1 MSAAIAVGA
10 AAAAATANSGNNI
23 EKRAETAYFTFG
35 RFQPPTLGHGVLLS
49 KIANDAASEG
59 ADAYAFVSSTKDNKT
74 NPLPVGTKVRLMKSM
89 FSALPIRII
98 NTTECGCT
106 NVNAV
111 IYMLREAG
119 YSKITMYVGEDR
131 VESFR
136 RFISADVE
144 IREAAKRNARIST
157 NLRGMSGTKMRNA
170 AMANNLNTFK
180 AGTGLDESTALAV
193 MENIKAG
200 LTAKASTK
208 KRRRMSRRQ
217 SRRNK

>member
-1 MSAAIAVGA
+1 
-10 AAAAATANSGNNI
+10 
-23 EKRAETAYFTFG
+23 
-35 RFQPPTLGHGVLLS
+35 
-49 KIANDAASEG
+49 
-59 ADAYAFVSSTKDNKT
+59 
-74 NPLPVGTKVRLMKSM
+74 
-89 FSALPIRII
+89 
-98 NTTECGCT
+98 
-106 NVNAV
+106 
-111 IYMLREAG
+111 
-119 YSKITMYVGEDR
+119 MYVGEDR

-208 KRRRMSRRQ
+208 KHRRVSRRMSRR
-217 SRRNK
+217 SK